1 MDNRHIVAKLRNPMD
16 KITLKGIQFHGYH
29 GVTESERQVGQ
40 KYEIDVE
47 LIGDLSVAGQTD
59 DLVHTIDYGEVVNRL
74 KAIGTERSF
83 QLIEALA
90 ETAATTLLDC
100 FPVNEVRIIVK
111 KLSPPI
117 EAMLSYASVEIHR
130 KKL

>member
-1 MDNRHIVAKLRNPMD
+1 MD

-29 GVTESERQVGQ
+29 GVTESERQIGQ

-47 LIGDLSVAGQTD
+47 LMRDLSVAGQTD
-59 DLVHTIDYGEVVNRL
+59 DLVHTIDYEAVVNCLR
-74 KAIGTERSF
+74 AIGTERSF

-117 EAMLSYASVEIHR
+117 KDILSYASVEIHR